1 MITAVKLSTN
11 CVVITLQ
18 KRLVEMQRFF
28 RTIGE
33 KWKGLPES
41 ARDSYRKKAAD
52 SGYSSVSPPSP
63 NKRAKRIIKNIMK
76 EVIIAT

>member
-1 MITAVKLSTN
+1 MCCYYSTEKTGGN
-11 CVVITLQ
+11 AEV
-18 KRLVEMQRFF
+18 FG
-28 RTIGE
+28 TIGE